1 MDASAK
7 FEVALKHEN
16 HRNIDGEKLWRKLIF
31 ISDLLEKSM
40 CPLDIPK
47 FLENIHFILL
57 LMLHIEFC

>member
-16 HRNIDGEKLWRKLIF
+16 HDGEKLWRKLMF